1 MDTVNKL
8 RKEFR
13 EEQPK
18 MPSGAI
24 VPYEK
29 WMEKKL
35 MDTEKKV
42 EALEDRAEGLQSKSN
57 IFEGMYH
64 TKVKELKKALTQIF
78 EEEVFYG
85 RTSKATLDMIDE
97 LLKQQKMMNKC

>member
-64 TKVKELKKALTQIF
+64 TKVKKVEELAKYAQHRPICNKLQAENYMKNVKCTCGLNEALK
-78 EEEVFYG
+78 E
-85 RTSKATLDMIDE
+85 
-97 LLKQQKMMNKC
+97 